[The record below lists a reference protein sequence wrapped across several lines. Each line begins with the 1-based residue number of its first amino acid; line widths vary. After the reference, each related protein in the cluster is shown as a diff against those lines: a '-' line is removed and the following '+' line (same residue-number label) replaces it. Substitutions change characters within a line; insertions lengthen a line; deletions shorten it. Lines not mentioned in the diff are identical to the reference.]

1 MKYGYIAGLQK
12 QISRLI
18 MGTMIY
24 APGGMPFTCAM
35 LDYFVSLG
43 GNTLD
48 TAHVYGQGDSERA
61 VGEWMRL
68 RGNRADIVIIGKGAH
83 HDAHGPR
90 VNPAAIAS
98 DLEES
103 LQCLGTDYIDLYL
116 LHRDDPT
123 VPVGEIVT
131 CLNEHY
137 QAGRIRAFGGSNWS
151 HQRIQEALDYAHAH
165 GFVPFV
171 ASSSNFS
178 LAVMNE
184 PPWPGAT
191 SATIEGKDWYK
202 EQQFPLL
209 AWSSQA
215 QGFFT
220 GRAAPDNYEDAEMV
234 RVWCNAGN
242 FERLARASALG
253 KQKGVSANTIAL
265 AYVLCQPFP
274 TFALI
279 GPRTQEETRTSIQAL
294 EIALTREEL
303 QWLNLEDE
311 KNLTEGTTIN
321 YT

>member
-1 MKYGYIAGLQK
+1 M
-12 QISRLI
+12 
-18 MGTMIY
+18 
-24 APGGMPFTCAM
+24 
-35 LDYFVSLG
+35 
-43 GNTLD
+43 
-48 TAHVYGQGDSERA
+48 
-61 VGEWMRL
+61 
-68 RGNRADIVIIGKGAH
+68 VIIGKGAH
-83 HDAHGPR
+83 HDARGPR

-103 LQCLGTDYIDLYL
+103 LALLGTDYIDLYL

-137 QAGRIRAFGGSNWS
+137 QAGRMRAFGGSNWS
-151 HQRIQEALDYAHAH
+151 HQRLGEALDYAGAH
-165 GFVPFV
+165 GLVPFV

-184 PPWPGAT
+184 PPWPGAI
-191 SATIEGKDWYK
+191 SATIDGKDWYR
-202 EQQFPLL
+202 ERQFPLL

-220 GRAAPDNYEDAEMV
+220 GRAAPENYSDAEMV
-234 RVWCNAGN
+234 RVWYNAGN
-242 FERLARASALG
+242 FERLARSSALG

-279 GPRTQEETRTSIQAL
+279 GPRTQEETRTSTAAL
-294 EIALTREEL
+294 EVALTPEEL
-303 QWLNLEDE
+303 QWLNLEDD
-311 KNLTEGTTIN
+311 KNLTEVTTRTSN
-321 YT
+321 

>member
-1 MKYGYIAGLQK
+1 MKYGSIAGLQK
-12 QISRLI
+12 PVSRLI

-24 APGGMPFTCAM
+24 SPDNMPLTCAM
-35 LDYFVSLG
+35 LDSFVSLG

-48 TAHVYGQGDSERA
+48 TAHVYGQGDAERA

-68 RGNRADIVIIGKGAH
+68 RGNRAEMVIIGKGAH
-83 HDAHGPR
+83 HDARGPR

-103 LQCLGTDYIDLYL
+103 LARLDTDYIDLYL

-123 VPVGEIVT
+123 VPVGELVT

-137 QAGRIRAFGGSNWS
+137 QAGRMRAFGGSNWS
-151 HQRIQEALDYAHAH
+151 HQRLGEALDYAGAH
-165 GFVPFV
+165 GLVPFV
-171 ASSSNFS
+171 ASSPNFS

-184 PPWPGAT
+184 PPWPGAI
-191 SATIEGKDWYK
+191 SATIEGKDWYR
-202 EQQFPLL
+202 EHLFPLL

-220 GRAAPDNYEDAEMV
+220 GRAAPENCSDAEMV
-234 RVWCNAGN
+234 RVWYNAGN

-279 GPRTQEETRTSIQAL
+279 GPRTQEETRTSTQAL
-294 EIALTREEL
+294 EVALTPEEL
-303 QWLNLEDE
+303 RWLNLEDE
-311 KNLTEGTTIN
+311 KNLTEVTSPN
-321 YT
+321 SN

>member
-1 MKYGYIAGLQK
+1 MKYGYIADLDK
-12 QISRLI
+12 PISRLI

-24 APGGMPFTCAM
+24 SPGDMALTCAM
-35 LDYFVSLG
+35 LDYFASLG

-48 TAHVYGQGDSERA
+48 TAHIYGQGDSERA

-68 RGNRADIVIIGKGAH
+68 RGNRAEIVIVGKGAH
-83 HDAHGPR
+83 HDEHGPR

-103 LQCLGTDYIDLYL
+103 LQQFGTDYIDLYL
-116 LHRDDPT
+116 LHRDDPG
-123 VPVGEIVT
+123 VPIGEIVT

-137 QAGRIRAFGGSNWS
+137 RAGCIRAFGGSNWS
-151 HQRIQEALDYAHAH
+151 HRRLQEALDYAHAH
-165 GFVPFV
+165 GLIPFV
-171 ASSSNFS
+171 ASSPNFS

-184 PPWPGAT
+184 PPWPGAI
-191 SATIEGKDWYK
+191 SATREGKDWYR
-202 EQQFPLL
+202 EHQFPLL

-220 GRAAPDNYEDAEMV
+220 GRAAPDNYSDTEMV
-234 RVWCNAGN
+234 RVWYSAGN
-242 FERLARASALG
+242 FERLARATALG
-253 KQKGVSANTIAL
+253 KQKGVSANAIAL

-303 QWLNLEDE
+303 QWLNLGE
-311 KNLTEGTTIN
+311 
-321 YT
+321 

>member
-1 MKYGYIAGLQK
+1 MKYGSIAGLQK
-12 QISRLI
+12 SVSQLI

-24 APGGMPFTCAM
+24 SPGDMPLTCAM

-48 TAHVYGQGDSERA
+48 TAHVYGQGDAERA

-68 RGNRADIVIIGKGAH
+68 RGNRDKIVIIGKGAH
-83 HDAHGPR
+83 PDAQGPR

-103 LQCLGTDYIDLYL
+103 LQRLGTDYIDLYL
-116 LHRDDPT
+116 LHRDDPA

-131 CLNEHY
+131 CLNERF
-137 QAGRIRAFGGSNWS
+137 QAGRMRAFGGSNWS
-151 HQRIQEALDYAHAH
+151 HQRLGEAVDYAHAQ
-165 GFVPFV
+165 GLVPFV

-184 PPWPGAT
+184 PPWPGSI
-191 SATIEGKDWYK
+191 SATVEGKDWYI
-202 EQQFPLL
+202 ERQFPLL

-220 GRAAPDNYEDAEMV
+220 GRAAPDNYSDAEMV
-234 RVWCNAGN
+234 RVWYNDEN

-279 GPRTQEETRTSIQAL
+279 GPRTPEETRTSNQAL
-294 EIALTREEL
+294 QVALTAEEL
-303 QWLNLEDE
+303 RWLNLEEE
-311 KNLTEGTTIN
+311 KNPT
-321 YT
+321 

>member
-1 MKYGYIAGLQK
+1 MKYGSIAGLQEPV
-12 QISRLI
+12 SRLI

-24 APGGMPFTCAM
+24 SPDDMPLTCAM
-35 LDYFVSLG
+35 LDSFVSLG

-48 TAHVYGQGDSERA
+48 TAHVYGQGDAERA

-68 RGNRADIVIIGKGAH
+68 RGNRAEIVIIGKGAH
-83 HDAHGPR
+83 HDAQGPR

-103 LQCLGTDYIDLYL
+103 LALLGTDYIDLYL

-137 QAGRIRAFGGSNWS
+137 QAGRMRAFGGSNWS
-151 HQRIQEALDYAHAH
+151 HQRLGEALDYAGAH
-165 GFVPFV
+165 GLVPFV

-184 PPWPGAT
+184 PPWPGAISVT
-191 SATIEGKDWYK
+191 REGKDWYR
-202 EQQFPLL
+202 EHQFPLL

-220 GRAAPDNYEDAEMV
+220 GAPLRRTTLMQRWY
-234 RVWCNAGN
+234 
-242 FERLARASALG
+242 AS
-253 KQKGVSANTIAL
+253 
-265 AYVLCQPFP
+265 
-274 TFALI
+274 
-279 GPRTQEETRTSIQAL
+279 
-294 EIALTREEL
+294 
-303 QWLNLEDE
+303 
-311 KNLTEGTTIN
+311 GTTPETLSGWHEPVRWGNRRGYQPIRSPWPMCSASPSRSSRSLGHERKRRPVPLPRPWRSHSHQRSCDG
-321 YT
+321 

>member
-12 QISRLI
+12 PISRLI

-24 APGGMPFTCAM
+24 SPGDMHFTCAM
-35 LDYFVSLG
+35 LDSFVSQG

-48 TAHVYGQGDSERA
+48 TAHVYGDGDSERA

-68 RGNRADIVIIGKGAH
+68 RGNRAEMVIVGKGAH
-83 HDAHGPR
+83 PDEQGPR
-90 VNPAAIAS
+90 VNPAAIAN
-98 DLEES
+98 DLEVS
-103 LQCLGTDYIDLYL
+103 LDRLGTDYIDLYL

-137 QAGRIRAFGGSNWS
+137 KAGRMRAFGGSNWS
-151 HQRIQEALDYAHAH
+151 HQRLQEALEYALAH
-165 GFVPFV
+165 GLVPFV
-171 ASSSNFS
+171 ASSPNFS

-184 PPWPGAT
+184 PPWPGT
-191 SATIEGKDWYK
+191 ISATGEGRDWYR

-220 GRAAPDNYEDAEMV
+220 GRAAADNYSDTEMV
-234 RVWCNAGN
+234 RVWYNAEN
-242 FERLARASALG
+242 FERLARATALG
-253 KQKGVSANTIAL
+253 EQKGVSANTIAL

-279 GPRTQEETRTSIQAL
+279 GPRTIEETRTSIGAL
-294 EIALTREEL
+294 EIALTPEEL

-311 KNLTEGTTIN
+311 KNLTEGTTRN
-321 YT
+321 SK

>member
-1 MKYGYIAGLQK
+1 MKYGYIADFEK
-12 QISRLI
+12 PISRLI

-24 APGGMPFTCAM
+24 SLADMPLTCAM
-35 LDYFVSLG
+35 LDSFVSLG

-48 TAHVYGQGDSERA
+48 TAHIYGQGHSERA

-68 RGNRADIVIIGKGAH
+68 HGNRAEIVIIGKGAH

-103 LQCLGTDYIDLYL
+103 LRRLGTDYIDLYL

-137 QAGRIRAFGGSNWS
+137 QAGRMRAFGGSNWS
-151 HQRIQEALDYAHAH
+151 HQRLGEALDYAGAH
-165 GFVPFV
+165 GLVPFV

-184 PPWPGAT
+184 PPWPGAI
-191 SATIEGKDWYK
+191 SATIEGKGWYK

-220 GRAAPDNYEDAEMV
+220 GRAAPENYSDAEMV
-234 RVWCNAGN
+234 RVWYNAGN
-242 FERLARASALG
+242 FERLARSSALG
-253 KQKGVSANTIAL
+253 KQKEVSANTIAL

-274 TFALI
+274 IFALI
-279 GPRTQEETRTSIQAL
+279 GPRTQEETRTSTQAL
-294 EIALTREEL
+294 EVALNPGEL
-303 QWLNLEDE
+303 RWLNLEDE
-311 KNLTEGTTIN
+311 KNLTEVTSPN
-321 YT
+321 SN